1 MFDLIKGTYSQLIFV
16 RKFRFCLSALVKQ
29 YPEPVLRYCLQV
41 FVNFPEGNH
50 IGADIDEMN
59 VQPHMEPEIHLQN
72 VWLCDMKG
80 KTSFAHINYL

>member
-1 MFDLIKGTYSQLIFV
+1 M
-16 RKFRFCLSALVKQ
+16 
-29 YPEPVLRYCLQV
+29 
-41 FVNFPEGNH
+41 NH

>member
-1 MFDLIKGTYSQLIFV
+1 MILSKCFSKTVPRTSTKILFASICQLS
-16 RKFRFCLSALVKQ
+16 LM
-29 YPEPVLRYCLQV
+29 
-41 FVNFPEGNH
+41 NH

>member
-1 MFDLIKGTYSQLIFV
+1 M
-16 RKFRFCLSALVKQ
+16 
-29 YPEPVLRYCLQV
+29 
-41 FVNFPEGNH
+41 NH

-59 VQPHMEPEIHLQN
+59 VQPHMELEIHLQN